1 MQKSTGVGKKFASEI
16 NNSRITFL
24 DPPHPP
30 EFNVEEFDARTPRF
44 GSPVFGRK
52 VRKCFFQRL
61 PFNIELGGRGGW
73 SGQSILEFSNVLMF

>member
-52 VRKCFFQRL
+52 VRKCFSKGYL
-61 PFNIELGGRGGW
+61 STLNLGGVGG
-73 SGQSILEFSNVLMF
+73 GAGNQFLEFSNVLMF